1 MEKLCE
7 CCGHRINPRKESL
20 SKGLVDTL
28 IVFGRAVKRL
38 EKNEIHLQEEV
49 ELNKNQYNNFQ
60 KLRYHGLVAKVKDR
74 TGYWLLTRNGLGF
87 LRGEKSVPKTI
98 YIQNNRIVEHG
109 DDNIMIYDYSELDGE
124 YWQKEFSI
132 NIDNKLL

>member
-1 MEKLCE
+1 MEKFCK

-20 SKGLVDTL
+20 SRGLVDTL
-28 IVFGRAVKRL
+28 IIFGRAVKRR
-38 EKNEIHLQEEV
+38 EKNEIHLQDEV

-60 KLRYHGLVAKVKDR
+60 KLRYHGLVAKVKDQV
-74 TGYWLLTRNGLGF
+74 GCWLLTRNGLAF
-87 LRGEKSVPKTI
+87 LRGEKSIAKE
-98 YIQNNRIVEHG
+98 IQVENNMIVEYG
-109 DDNIMIYDYSELDGE
+109 DKEVTIHDYSQLGAE

>member
-132 NIDNKLL
+132 NIDNKLF